1 LSPNVEPSVALT
13 AAFPQFQKPDSSS
26 FVATSSGKGL
36 FFASIAQNLLAAT
49 QLQVSVIYHFDR
61 DTYGPLANRAEA
73 SSVSNGVSPR
83 LSSYGIDAM
92 RQFII
97 IYK

>member
-1 LSPNVEPSVALT
+1 VT
-13 AAFPQFQKPDSSS
+13 
-26 FVATSSGKGL
+26 
-36 FFASIAQNLLAAT
+36 
-49 QLQVSVIYHFDR
+49 VIYHFDGH
-61 DTYGPLANRAEA
+61 TYGPLANRAEA
-73 SSVSNGVSPR
+73 SSVSTSISPC